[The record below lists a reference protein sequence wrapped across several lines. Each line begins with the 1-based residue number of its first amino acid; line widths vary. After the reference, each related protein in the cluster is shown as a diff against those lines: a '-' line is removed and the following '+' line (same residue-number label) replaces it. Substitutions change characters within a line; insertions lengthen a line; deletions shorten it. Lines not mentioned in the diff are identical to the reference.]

1 MKEISQNLIV
11 HKSLEKVV
19 IASSKQAIK
28 NSITIK
34 LQKQR
39 KTKDYIKTMLVEC
52 KSWSGPCASVDE
64 LQLIL
69 RQNPD

>member
-1 MKEISQNLIV
+1 MSKNVADTTFKGERNSQNLIV

-34 LQKQR
+34 LQK
-39 KTKDYIKTMLVEC
+39 
-52 KSWSGPCASVDE
+52 
-64 LQLIL
+64 
-69 RQNPD
+69 N